1 VWAPVARLGLIVVD
15 EEHETS
21 YKQDESPRYHA
32 RDVAVLRAAVENA
45 RVVLGSAT
53 PCLESWFNA
62 QNGKYA
68 LAEMD
73 RRAGMGTLP
82 AIRLVEK
89 LDGSIFSKELLE
101 AIDLRLA
108 RGEQTMRF
116 LNRRGYA
123 RSMVCDSCGYVETC
137 PECDFAYTYHRADE
151 CLRCHICGGWR
162 ELRLRCPKCSGA
174 LSHKGI
180 GTQRAEAALRKCF
193 PKAGILRMDADST
206 SRKNSHAD
214 ILGAFL
220 FPVGPFFPGFT
231 VTAALTGVIYG
242 LILHKRQSFPRV
254 ICAVVLQQL
263 LCSLLLNTFWLHLL
277 YGLPY
282 LPTLTA
288 RLIQCGIMTAVQL
301 ALIPLIVETIKNI
314 EKRRSS

>member
-1 VWAPVARLGLIVVD
+1 MPKSRF
-15 EEHETS
+15 TP
-21 YKQDESPRYHA
+21 KMM
-32 RDVAVLRAAVENA
+32 AVLSILLALEVIIARFGTIRPSESIKLSLDFVPVVIAAVLFGPVPA
-45 RVVLGSAT
+45 VV
-53 PCLESWFNA
+53 
-62 QNGKYA
+62 
-68 LAEMD
+68 M
-73 RRAGMGTLP
+73 
-82 AIRLVEK
+82 
-89 LDGSIFSKELLE
+89 SIL
-101 AIDLRLA
+101 
-108 RGEQTMRF
+108 
-116 LNRRGYA
+116 
-123 RSMVCDSCGYVETC
+123 
-137 PECDFAYTYHRADE
+137 
-151 CLRCHICGGWR
+151 
-162 ELRLRCPKCSGA
+162 
-174 LSHKGI
+174 
-180 GTQRAEAALRKCF
+180 
-193 PKAGILRMDADST
+193 
-206 SRKNSHAD
+206 AD

>member
-1 VWAPVARLGLIVVD
+1 MM
-15 EEHETS
+15 
-21 YKQDESPRYHA
+21 
-32 RDVAVLRAAVENA
+32 AVLSILLALEVIIARFGTIRPSESIKLSLDFVPVVIAAVLFGTVPA
-45 RVVLGSAT
+45 VV
-53 PCLESWFNA
+53 
-62 QNGKYA
+62 
-68 LAEMD
+68 M
-73 RRAGMGTLP
+73 
-82 AIRLVEK
+82 
-89 LDGSIFSKELLE
+89 SIL
-101 AIDLRLA
+101 
-108 RGEQTMRF
+108 
-116 LNRRGYA
+116 
-123 RSMVCDSCGYVETC
+123 
-137 PECDFAYTYHRADE
+137 
-151 CLRCHICGGWR
+151 
-162 ELRLRCPKCSGA
+162 
-174 LSHKGI
+174 
-180 GTQRAEAALRKCF
+180 
-193 PKAGILRMDADST
+193 
-206 SRKNSHAD
+206 AD